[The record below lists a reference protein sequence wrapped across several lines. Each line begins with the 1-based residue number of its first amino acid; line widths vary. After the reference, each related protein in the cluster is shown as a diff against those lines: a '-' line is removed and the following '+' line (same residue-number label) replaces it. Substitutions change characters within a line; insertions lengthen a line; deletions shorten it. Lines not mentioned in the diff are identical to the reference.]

1 MEVSLPGVQDEVS
14 QIEKTVGSHFSVRT
28 LTRPDVNGVLD
39 CLGDHDIVHFACH
52 GMLDI
57 IDPSE
62 SCLIL
67 QKRVQPDFGP
77 APDLLTVRHI
87 SEVQLTNAR
96 IAFLSACSTAE
107 NKVVQLADEIIHLAS
122 GFQVAGFAHVIGS
135 MWSSSDKICVD
146 IAKEFYKQLI
156 VRPWNETSNR
166 DVALA
171 LHKSIL
177 NVRSLRRNRARP
189 LLWAQYVHL
198 GA

>member
-1 MEVSLPGVQDEVS
+1 M
-14 QIEKTVGSHFSVRT
+14 TVGGSFSVRT
-28 LTRPDVNGVLD
+28 LTCPDVSEVLD
-39 CLGDHDIVHFACH
+39 CLGDHDMVHFACH
-52 GMLDI
+52 GMSDI
-57 IDPSE
+57 VDPSE

-67 QKRVQPDFGP
+67 QKRGQPDSGP
-77 APDLLTVRHI
+77 VPDLLTVRQI
-87 SEVQLTNAR
+87 SEVQLRKLR

-107 NKVVQLADEIIHLAS
+107 NKVMRLADEVIHLAS
-122 GFQVAGFAHVIGS
+122 GFQVAGIAHVIGS

-146 IAKEFYKQLI
+146 IAEEFYKQLTI
-156 VRPWNETSNR
+156 RPWNETSNR

-189 LLWAQYVHL
+189 LLWAQYIHL